1 MELFDYQHLDGVTIE
16 AEGPAL
22 RLDYSEPDQGGT
34 RLMIRFRIPCS
45 GQPAQLSGYAHDP
58 QLREREISFAD
69 IPPRVLTDATVW
81 IQEQIGKSGSQ
92 TKTTQ
97 ALQAILKV
105 MT

>member
-1 MELFDYQHLDGVTIE
+1 MKRFDYQHLDGVTIE

-34 RLMIRFRIPCS
+34 RLMIQFRIPCS

-69 IPPRVLTDATVW
+69 IPPRVLTDATTW

-92 TKTTQ
+92 TK